1 MAREKIGTCL
11 ILSADANFFV
21 PVCLIV
27 SLEHL
32 WRNTARKKKS
42 GPKYTGIHLNQ
53 WNLWGSILVSV
64 LLQTAVIVISVTLHG

>member
-1 MAREKIGTCL
+1 MGLELCNKKNETRHDFKLLSYGMAREKIGTCL

-53 WNLWGSILVSV
+53 
-64 LLQTAVIVISVTLHG
+64 